1 MINTM
6 DKTSPNGLVLKWGHP
21 QIAMFMGDDGKCK
34 RCSFFLPFYRFLS
47 CWWKIGKLLKTFSSV
62 NKHEQT
68 VICRLLRECFL
79 EFMHF
84 VDSGIDLLS
93 QAALSDLLAK
103 CPENFGRCVPTP
115 LLGHH
120 GTGRQTSLFGNCGFF
135 AAKFVRKNHRLKD
148 MLQGTNLFFYWSWS
162 GLPDC
167 SCVAHCFTMFHQCRA
182 NMLAMSRVFVL
193 YPVAAIPPPTS
204 VAMVKY
210 FLRAEKGSCWSKA
223 TAYQNI
229 QNNRMSYDVIYIYIY
244 IYIYISFK
252 LSYIPMFHELIGDS
266 PLPGNVSSMLIP
278 CPAKNQLVVKTQQTR
293 PKKYT

>member
-93 QAALSDLLAK
+93 QAALSDLWAK

-148 MLQGTNLFFYWSWS
+148 MLQGTNYFFTEVGPDFLIVHVSPIV
-162 GLPDC
+162 LP
-167 SCVAHCFTMFHQCRA
+167 CFTNAGQTCSPCLGSLCCIRSLPYLH
-182 NMLAMSRVFVL
+182 
-193 YPVAAIPPPTS
+193 PPLLQWWSTS
-204 VAMVKY
+204 WG
-210 FLRAEKGSCWSKA
+210 LRKEVVGPRPLHIKTYKTIGCHM
-223 TAYQNI
+223 
-229 QNNRMSYDVIYIYIY
+229 MSYTYT
-244 IYIYISFK
+244 YIYISFK

-266 PLPGNVSSMLIP
+266 PLPGNFSSMLIP